1 MEVDVGTGRGGGRIE
16 AKEDIMG
23 KFFFDY
29 DDGEFLYTLSDDTAM
44 DFDGHLMMR
53 SGDNFAMDLETG
65 DFHLVSEWPKDDP
78 MDDIPFDQ
86 DDYEY

>member
-1 MEVDVGTGRGGGRIE
+1 
-16 AKEDIMG
+16 MG

-29 DDGEFLYTLSDDTAM
+29 DDDKFLYTLSDDTAM
-44 DFDGHLMMR
+44 DFDGRLMMR

-65 DFHLVSEWPKDDP
+65 DFHFVSEWPKDDP
-78 MDDIPFDQ
+78 LSDDPVADDPEDDDPLFRDDLDDF